1 MELEAGVQLPSPAPM
16 QIETLSTESDLLLVA
31 RLYARVFA
39 GWPWFEVSLGPGCG
53 EFRSEQPG
61 QPCPCGCGILSPAY
75 PEAKTAD
82 YIIKEIVKPPAVALL
97 AVSNSQLAGFA
108 WGFQMTGSQFAQEKY
123 NNASSR
129 PQITQVVGTQAYFYI
144 SEVGIDPLYQG
155 NGVGTR
161 LSISLAQ
168 GNLGL
173 PLLMRTNQASP
184 MLNIAQNQLQMQPV
198 IASWLDTVDP
208 ENPARVILTK
218 PNL

>member
-1 MELEAGVQLPSPAPM
+1 MGVQLPSPTHM
-16 QIETLSTESDLLLVA
+16 EIIKLSPESNLVPIA
-31 RLYARVFA
+31 RLYAQAFA
-39 GWPWFEVSLGPGCG
+39 GWPWFEVGLGPGCG

-61 QPCPCGCGILSPAY
+61 QPCPCGCGTLSPAY
-75 PEAKTAD
+75 PETETAD
-82 YIIKEIVKPPAVALL
+82 YIIKEITKPLAVALL

-123 NNASSR
+123 KNSSSR
-129 PQITQVVGTQAYFYI
+129 PQIIQTVGTQTYFYI
-144 SEVGIDPLYQG
+144 SEVGVDPLYQS
-155 NGVGTR
+155 NGAGTQ

-184 MLNIAQNQLQMQPV
+184 MLKIAQNQLQMQPA
-198 IASWLDTVDP
+198 IASWLDIVDP

-218 PNL
+218 PKS